1 MRDRCRSGAC
11 PAVSG
16 VSGDDAYETVVTFG
30 VADAHQELLDG

>member
-1 MRDRCRSGAC
+1 
-11 PAVSG
+11 